1 MKEKKTI
8 YYTDSVNDDFAGM
21 NIQKKTVDK
30 NFKYIHGPIWHALS
44 FILYYFI
51 AYPVVWLFERVI
63 LRVKFV
69 NKKAV
74 KQLRK
79 TPYFMYGNHTGI
91 IDAYTPNLISC
102 PRANKIIVGA
112 ETVSIKG
119 LKNLVQMLG
128 AFPIPSGL
136 GGMKN
141 FMNGLKHYHKKY
153 NFTIYPEA
161 HIWPYYNGV
170 RPFLDTSF
178 AYPVKLNAPVIAFF
192 TAYTKPKGFLSFLRK
207 ANVTVYV
214 SDPIYPDQNLSF
226 QDAKKDL
233 RDKVYNF
240 MVEKSVFSD
249 YSVINYVKKEETELS
264 KSA

>member
-8 YYTDSVNDDFAGM
+8 YYTDSLNDDFAGN
-21 NIQKKTVDK
+21 NIKTKVVDK
-30 NFKYIHGPIWHALS
+30 DFKYVHGKIWHAIS
-44 FILYYFI
+44 FMLYY
-51 AYPVVWLFERVI
+51 VVALPIVWFYMRVI
-63 LRVKFV
+63 LRAKFV

-74 KQLRK
+74 KKLGK
-79 TPYFMYGNHTGI
+79 TKYFLYGNHTGI
-91 IDAYTPNLISC
+91 IDAYTPNVISM
-102 PRANKIIVGA
+102 PRKNKIIVGPD
-112 ETVSIKG
+112 TVSIKG
-119 LKNLVQMLG
+119 LKNLTQMLG

-141 FMNGLKHYHKKY
+141 FMNALTHYQKSY

-161 HIWPYYNGV
+161 HIWPYFTGV

-178 AYPVKLNAPVIAFF
+178 SYPVKFNAPVVAFF
-192 TAYTKPKGFLSFLRK
+192 TAYSKPKGFLSFLRK

-214 SDPIYPDQNLSF
+214 SDPFYPNPNLSL
-226 QDAKKDL
+226 QDAKKEL

-240 MVEKSVFSD
+240 MVEKSAFSD
-249 YSVINYVKKEETELS
+249 YNVINYVKKEEDTL

>member
-8 YYTDSVNDDFAGM
+8 YYTDSINDDFAGM
-21 NIQKKTVDK
+21 NINKKTVDK
-30 NFKYIHGPIWHALS
+30 NFKYIHGKIWHAIS
-44 FILYYFI
+44 FVLYYLI

-74 KQLRK
+74 KKLRK

-102 PRANKIIVGA
+102 PRANKIIVGP

-119 LKNLVQMLG
+119 LVNLTQMLG

-141 FMNGLKHYHKKY
+141 FMNGLTHYHKKY

-161 HIWPYYNGV
+161 HIWPYYTGV

-178 AYPVKLNAPVIAFF
+178 SYPVKFNSPVIAFF

-226 QDAKKDL
+226 QEAKKDL

-240 MVEKSVFSD
+240 MLEKSAFSD
-249 YSVINYVKKEETELS
+249 YAVINYVKKEEEELS
-264 KSA
+264 KTA